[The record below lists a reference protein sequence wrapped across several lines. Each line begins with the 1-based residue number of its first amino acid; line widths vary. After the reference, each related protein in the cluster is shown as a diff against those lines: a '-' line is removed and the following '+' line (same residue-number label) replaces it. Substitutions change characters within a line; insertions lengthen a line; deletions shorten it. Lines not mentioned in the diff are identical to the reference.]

1 MENLASYIDH
11 TLLKADS
18 RKSEFEKLCQ
28 EAKTH
33 RFFSVCVNSHWVP
46 TCAQLLSGSDV
57 KVCTVVGFP
66 LGANNS
72 ATKAFEADW
81 AIRAGAHEIDMVIN
95 IGALKDKDHKTVE
108 ADIKSVVSACHGH
121 TLKVIIETCLLTDDE
136 KISAGKIIESAGAQ
150 FVKTSTGFSTA
161 GAQLNDIILFRK
173 NLSKHMQIKASGGIK
188 TKNHALEFIQAG
200 ASRLGTSSGVSLVQG
215 MESKSSY

>member
-18 RKSEFEKLCQ
+18 RRAEFDKLCQ

-33 RFFSVCVNSHWVP
+33 QFFSVCVNSYWVP
-46 TCAQLLSGSDV
+46 TCAQLLTGSDV

-66 LGANNS
+66 LGASNS
-72 ATKAFEADW
+72 TTKAWEADW
-81 AIRAGAHEIDMVIN
+81 AIKNGAGEIDMVIN
-95 IGALKDKDHKTVE
+95 IGALKDKDHAFVESDIKTV
-108 ADIKSVVSACHGH
+108 VNACQGH

-136 KISAGKIIESAGAQ
+136 KVSACKIIEAAGAQ

-161 GAQLNDIILFRK
+161 GAQLNDIVLFKK

-188 TKNHALEFIQAG
+188 NKAQALEFIQAG
-200 ASRLGTSSGVSLVQG
+200 ANRLGTSSGVSLVHG

>member
-18 RKSEFEKLCQ
+18 RRAEFDKLCQ

-33 RFFSVCVNSHWVP
+33 HFFSLCVNSYWVP
-46 TCAQLLSGSDV
+46 TCAQLLTGSDV

-66 LGANNS
+66 LGAS
-72 ATKAFEADW
+72 HSTTKAFEADW
-81 AIRAGAHEIDMVIN
+81 AIKNGAREIDMVIN
-95 IGALKDKDHKTVE
+95 IGALKDKDHTFVESDIKTVV
-108 ADIKSVVSACHGH
+108 KACQGH

-136 KISAGKIIESAGAQ
+136 KVSACKIIEAAGAQ

-161 GAQLNDIILFRK
+161 GAQLSDIILFKK

-188 TKNHALEFIQAG
+188 NKAQALEFIQAG
-200 ASRLGTSSGVSLVQG
+200 ANRLGTSSGVSLVQG